1 MRTILKKII
10 IEFHQRKI
18 NRNTNHKLK
27 KILRNVE
34 VTKIGQ
40 EIRQDYINLWRRLG
54 VNPSLRFL
62 QCVSNIAG
70 IKSSLYVPEN
80 IHYSLIEPVLNSR
93 PFALAYNDKNIF
105 EKLLPEYSH
114 LFPYTLLRG
123 INGVL
128 HDHEFNP
135 IDEMHARNILTEN
148 PEGAFFIVKPA
159 TETGGGS
166 NVIVIQKTEAGFLL
180 NNREQICLEEL
191 LLLLK
196 RAYSYNFVLQR
207 KIKQYEYF
215 NNFNPSSVNTVRLY
229 TYRSVKDESI
239 IPLHAYIR
247 FGKSGSLVDS
257 SSQGGRTCGVFMNGL
272 LNTFAIGKYGEKYF
286 DIEWVNKNKNLPVPS
301 FIQMKQLAS
310 EIAPNFKYHRLL
322 GFDFTLD
329 EKMNIR
335 LFEVNNLYI
344 GIINQQMNTGPLFG
358 NYTDEIIDYC
368 QTHRKAY
375 NYHFYQ

>member
-1 MRTILKKII
+1 MRRILRKII

-18 NRNTNHKLK
+18 NFNTNCKLK
-27 KILRNVE
+27 KIVRNVE
-34 VTKIGQ
+34 ATKIAQ
-40 EIRQDYINLWRRLG
+40 ELQDDYIKLWRRLG
-54 VNPSLRFL
+54 VKPSLRFL
-62 QCVSNIAG
+62 QCANNISG

-80 IHYSLIEPVLNSR
+80 IHYNLIEPVMNSR
-93 PFALAYNDKNIF
+93 PFALAYNDKNFF

-128 HDHEFNP
+128 LDHEFNP
-135 IDEMHARNILTEN
+135 IDEAYAGKILTEN
-148 PEGAFFIVKPA
+148 PDGAFFIVKPA

-166 NVIVIQKTEAGFLL
+166 NVVVIQKTGAGFLL
-180 NNREQICLEEL
+180 NNKKLIYLQDI

-196 RAYSYNFVLQR
+196 RDYLYNFVLQR

-247 FGKSGSLVDS
+247 FGKIGSLVDS
-257 SSQGGRTCGVFMNGL
+257 SSQGGRTCGIFMNGL
-272 LNTFAIGKYGEKYF
+272 LNSFALGKYGEKYF
-286 DIEWVNKNKNLPVPS
+286 DIEWVNKNKNLPVP
-301 FIQMKQLAS
+301 FFLQMKELAS
-310 EIAPNFKYHRLL
+310 DIAPRFKYHRLL

-329 EKMNIR
+329 DKGDIR
-335 LFEVNNLYI
+335 LFEINNLFI

-358 NYTDEIIDYC
+358 EYTDEIIKYC
-368 QTHRKAY
+368 QFHRKTY
-375 NYHFYQ
+375 NFHFYQ